1 MGDNTLTFECDA
13 VMDIAAVAD
22 LKSQLQA
29 LLAGEEGIVLDGDN
43 VERIDGAALQLLAS
57 FYREASRLGTPPRW
71 QGASEALTQAATLLG
86 LSTHIGLDD
95 NRG

>member
-1 MGDNTLTFECDA
+1 MGDNKLTFECNA

-22 LKSQLQA
+22 LKTQLQA
-29 LLAGEEGIVLDGDN
+29 LLAEEGAIVLDGES

-57 FYREASRLGTPPRW
+57 FYREASRLGTQPRW
-71 QGASEALTQAATLLG
+71 QAASEALTQAVALLG
-86 LSTHIGLDD
+86 LSRHLGLDD